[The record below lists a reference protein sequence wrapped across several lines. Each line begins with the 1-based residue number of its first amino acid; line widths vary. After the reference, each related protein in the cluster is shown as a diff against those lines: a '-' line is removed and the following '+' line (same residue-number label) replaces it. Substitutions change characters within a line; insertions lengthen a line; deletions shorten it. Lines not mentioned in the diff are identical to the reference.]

1 MKRIKGIFSLT
12 ILLITFF
19 PAALAAQSADSKENP
34 WERFSLSLGG
44 FAATM
49 NSSVVLGAKELGTG
63 LAIDV
68 EDALNLDS
76 SLTVFRGDA
85 FVRLGDNKRH
95 RLDFSYYDLRR
106 HATRTLQ
113 KDLDIGGN
121 TYPVGATV
129 DSSLDFQIIKG
140 GYSYSLLQDNRV
152 DIALGLG
159 VFVMPIKFEINAAG
173 VRSTSESITA
183 PLPFVHFRA
192 DVALT
197 PKFFLR
203 QTYEFFYMQVNNFQG
218 SLFNGLLALEYN
230 PWKHIGFG
238 AGYNVFRVFLKAS
251 GGDYPNINFTGSM
264 QLDFSGLML
273 YAKTF
278 F

>member
-1 MKRIKGIFSLT
+1 MKPVLDLLFLA
-12 ILLITFF
+12 ILLITSV
-19 PAALAAQSADSKENP
+19 PVVLAAESTESKETP

-44 FAATM
+44 FITTLD
-49 NSSVVLGAKELGTG
+49 STVVLGAKELGTG
-63 LAIDV
+63 LEINV

-85 FVRLGDNKRH
+85 FVRLGSSKRH

-106 HATRTLQ
+106 SATRTLT
-113 KDLDIGGN
+113 KDLEIGGN
-121 TYPVGATV
+121 IYPIGTTV

-159 VFVMPIKFEINAAG
+159 MFVIPIDLEVSAAG
-173 VRSTSESITA
+173 RRSTSESITA

-192 DVALT
+192 DIALT

-203 QTYEFFYMQVNNFQG
+203 QTYELFYMEVNSFQG
-218 SLFNGLLALEYN
+218 SLFNGLIALEYN
-230 PWKHIGFG
+230 PWKYIGFG
-238 AGYNVFRVFLKAS
+238 LGYNIFRVALKAEGS
-251 GGDYPNINFTGSM
+251 DYPNIDFVGKI
-264 QLDFSGLML
+264 QLNYGGLLL
-273 YAKTF
+273 YAKTWF
-278 F
+278 